1 MVEPA
6 TISYVF
12 ATSFAR
18 EEERLSLGE
27 HLWDPGTT
35 SRLAGLGVGRGTR
48 CLEIGAGHGSIAAWM
63 AECGA
68 SVTAVDIDTSRLGW
82 LRGCGVSVHRSDI
95 SRDPLPGS
103 GYDVV
108 HARLVVQHLAD
119 RVAAVRRM
127 VSALRPGGYLVL
139 EDTDTA
145 TTLATAE
152 GVLRPR
158 VRDAAYA
165 VMAESGYHPRC
176 GLLDVDL
183 ALSAGLRDVRAEGRA
198 EVITG
203 GTPQGRWFALWL
215 EHLRPAMVERGLVTR
230 SEVDAAI
237 AELDDPGTRWLSQV
251 MITVIGRK
259 GADER
264 AA

>member
-1 MVEPA
+1 MAEPA

-35 SRLAGLGVGRGTR
+35 SRLAALGVGRGSR
-48 CLEIGAGHGSIAAWM
+48 CLEIGAGRGSIAAWL

-68 SVTAVDIDTSRLGW
+68 AVTALDIDTSRLGW
-82 LRGCGVSVHRSDI
+82 LRGCGVSVHRGDI
-95 SRDPLPGS
+95 SRDPVPG
-103 GYDVV
+103 GNYDLV

-119 RVAAVRRM
+119 RAAAVRRM
-127 VSALRPGGYLVL
+127 VAALRPGGHLVL

-145 TTLATAE
+145 TTLATAG

-183 ALSAGLRDVRAEGRA
+183 AHGAGLRDVRAEGRA

-215 EHLRPAMVERGLVTR
+215 EHLKPAMVGRGLVTAA
-230 SEVDAAI
+230 EVDAALADI
-237 AELDDPGTRWLSQV
+237 DDPGTRWLSQV

-259 GADER
+259 GADEQ